1 MINLLIAASL
11 STGVP
16 VAPDPVDAQPAMF
29 VVRDQDTTIYLFG
42 TFHTLDANPDW
53 FNGAMRSAFEGS
65 QELVL
70 ETLTPGNG
78 TAPVSATGPQA
89 FVSYSGAPAN
99 ASFLS
104 TTHLAIS
111 AGRSRGMSVDNG
123 ADVILRRA
131 AEFEGKNV
139 EGLET
144 FDSQLRMFTR
154 LPATARPVRAATS
167 TNAAT
172 GSGPTSRLT
181 DAMADMQSAWK
192 RGDQTFFVRLLD
204 QMRRNSPDT
213 YRMMF
218 TERNARWADW
228 IAARLRSPGTVFIAI
243 GAGHLAGK
251 DSVLVRL
258 AEHGIE
264 SSRLN

>member
-1 MINLLIAASL
+1 MINLLLAASL
-11 STGVP
+11 STAIPAVTRDYVEP
-16 VAPDPVDAQPAMF
+16 RPAMF
-29 VVRDQDTTIYLFG
+29 MVRDADTTIYLFG
-42 TFHTLDANPDW
+42 TFHTLDANADW
-53 FNGAMRSAFEGS
+53 FNGNMRSAFEGS

-70 ETLTPGNG
+70 ETITPGDG
-78 TAPVSATGPQA
+78 AKPGPVAGPRP
-89 FVSYSGAPAN
+89 FDNYSVAPAN

-104 TTHLAIS
+104 NAHVAIT
-111 AGRSRGMSVDNG
+111 AGRTRGMSVSNG
-123 ADVILRRA
+123 ADVVLRRI
-131 AEFEGKNV
+131 AEFEGKSV

-144 FDSQLRMFTR
+144 FDSQLRMFGR
-154 LPATARPVRAATS
+154 LPPSAPQANAVPTVSNGSSPVPVL
-167 TNAAT
+167 TNT
-172 GSGPTSRLT
+172 MS
-181 DAMADMQSAWK
+181 DMQSAWK
-192 RGDQTFFVRLLD
+192 RGDHTFFVRLLD

-228 IAARLRSPGTVFIAI
+228 IAARLRTPGTVFIAV